1 MAIENNLRKMSS
13 GFMLTRDML
22 IPDDWR
28 SGSVARFSQQRLDQY
43 QLSVDRLNRALRGK
57 HSPRKHKRLL
67 SKQRKANT
75 KLSLET
81 ARKQELSKQAKIK
94 QCFKMALKK
103 AAIKL
108 RDDIELEIMRFHR

>member
-1 MAIENNLRKMSS
+1 MAVEINLRKMGS

-22 IPDDWR
+22 IPDDWL
-28 SGSVARFSQQRLDQY
+28 SDSVVRFSQQRLEQY

-81 ARKQELSKQAKIK
+81 ARKQELDKQAKIE
-94 QCFKMALKK
+94 QWFKMAQKQ
-103 AAIKL
+103 AAIKI
-108 RDDIELEIMRFHR
+108 RDHIEFEIMRFHR